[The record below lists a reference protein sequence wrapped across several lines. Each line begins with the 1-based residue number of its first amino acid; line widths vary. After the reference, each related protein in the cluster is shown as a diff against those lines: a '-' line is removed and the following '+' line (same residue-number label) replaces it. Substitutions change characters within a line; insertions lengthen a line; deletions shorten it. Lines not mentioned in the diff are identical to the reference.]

1 MITPVARLEVHISNP
16 QALADL
22 KKARPRLGT
31 DLTIEHQAVILNMK
45 RALPADGWPLS

>member
-1 MITPVARLEVHISNP
+1 MLIKSAHVVGFEKSPP
-16 QALADL
+16 Q
-22 KKARPRLGT
+22 LGA